1 MLDKHAQ
8 ALREQIIGKTYPSK
22 SLDEPLLKTFTANA
36 TLLFFLRIGSK
47 EGHSDPIIA
56 VMRNGK
62 DTSAGVVAIKGD
74 RELITLVDDVSA
86 PSDMCALQAVFER
99 SKIDLALA
107 MNLAKENRKNDFGG
121 VANGN

>member
-1 MLDKHAQ
+1 MLDQHAQ
-8 ALREQIIGKTYPSK
+8 ALREQIIGKDMPSTRCGP
-22 SLDEPLLKTFTANA
+22 DLLNTHPANA

-74 RELITLVDDVSA
+74 REMITLVDDVSA
-86 PSDMCALQAVFER
+86 PSDICALQGVFER

-107 MNLAKENRKNDFGG
+107 MKLAKENRKNDFGG
-121 VANGN
+121 VANGD